1 MKVVEIKALSMSSD
15 TVFGAMAAKEQ
26 DCVDKACNDV
36 KHVHSV
42 NSSGRSRLV

>member
-1 MKVVEIKALSMSSD
+1 MKVVEIKALSMS
-15 TVFGAMAAKEQ
+15 TVFGAMTAKEQ